1 MVQVNLITGPHFDS
15 IDGVSILECAAKA
28 QIALPYSCKTG
39 RCSSCKCKV
48 LSGRSR
54 TLFDELGLTN
64 EEKEDG
70 WILSCARTAASDL
83 LIEVEDISGFVI
95 PTVKT
100 LPARINSLQKLAP
113 DVLRVILRV
122 PPNSILNYLPG
133 QYVNVIG
140 AGGVRRSYSV
150 ANAPSADGQ
159 LELHIRAVAGGVMSD
174 YWFSEA
180 KADDLVRINGP
191 LGSFFLRETAGLDL
205 VFLATG
211 TGIAPIKAMIE
222 AMPQLAAS
230 KLPRSVTVVWG
241 GRVPDD
247 MYLDVAAMPGNHIF
261 IPVLSRASTCWS
273 GERGYVQ
280 QALLEVQRDLSKAA
294 VYACGS
300 DAMIHSARRSMFEA
314 GLPSN
319 RFYSDAF
326 VSSAAD

>member
-1 MVQVNLITGPHFDS
+1 MVQVNLTTGLHFDCL
-15 IDGVSILECAAKA
+15 DGVSVLESAAKA

-48 LSGRSR
+48 LSGQSR
-54 TLFDELGLTN
+54 LLVDELGLTT
-64 EEKEDG
+64 EETEDG
-70 WILSCARTAASDL
+70 WILSCARTAVSDL

-100 LPARINSLQKLAP
+100 LPARISSLKKLAP

-122 PPNSILNYLPG
+122 PPNNILNYLPG

-140 AGGVRRSYSV
+140 AGGVRRSYSI

-180 KADDLVRINGP
+180 KTDDLVRINGP

-211 TGIAPIKAMIE
+211 TGIAPIKAIIE

-230 KLPRSVTVVWG
+230 KPPRSVTVVWG
-241 GRVPDD
+241 GRVQDD
-247 MYLDVAAMPGNHIF
+247 MYLDVAAMPGNHVF
-261 IPVLSRASTCWS
+261 ITVLSRASPSWS
-273 GERGYVQ
+273 GGRGYVQ
-280 QALLEVQRDLSKAA
+280 QALLEVLPDLSKAA

-300 DAMIHSARRSMFEA
+300 DAMIHSARLAMFEA
-314 GLPSN
+314 GLPAN

-326 VSSAAD
+326 VSSAAN

>member
-1 MVQVNLITGPHFDS
+1 
-15 IDGVSILECAAKA
+15 
-28 QIALPYSCKTG
+28 
-39 RCSSCKCKV
+39 
-48 LSGRSR
+48 
-54 TLFDELGLTN
+54 
-64 EEKEDG
+64 
-70 WILSCARTAASDL
+70 
-83 LIEVEDISGFVI
+83 
-95 PTVKT
+95 
-100 LPARINSLQKLAP
+100 
-113 DVLRVILRV
+113 
-122 PPNSILNYLPG
+122 
-133 QYVNVIG
+133 
-140 AGGVRRSYSV
+140 
-150 ANAPSADGQ
+150 
-159 LELHIRAVAGGVMSD
+159 MSD

-180 KADDLVRINGP
+180 RADDLVRINGP

-247 MYLDVAAMPGNHIF
+247 MYLDVAAMPGNHVF

-280 QALLEVQRDLSKAA
+280 QALLEVQPDLSKAA

>member
-1 MVQVNLITGPHFDS
+1 MFQVILNTGLHFDCS
-15 IDGVSILECAAKA
+15 DGVSILESAAKA

-54 TLFDELGLTN
+54 TLVDELGLTN

-100 LPARINSLQKLAP
+100 LPARISSLKKLAP

-140 AGGVRRSYSV
+140 AGGARRSYSI
-150 ANAPSADGQ
+150 ANSPSADGH
-159 LELHIRAVAGGVMSD
+159 LELHIRAVVGGVMSD

-180 KADDLVRINGP
+180 KADDLLRINGP

-222 AMPQLAAS
+222 AMPQLATS
-230 KLPRSVTVVWG
+230 NLPRSVTVVWG

-247 MYLDVAAMPGNHIF
+247 MYLDVAAMPGNHAF
-261 IPVLSRASTCWS
+261 IPVLSRASPFWT
-273 GERGYVQ
+273 GECGYVQ
-280 QALLEVQRDLSKAA
+280 QALLAAHPDLSKAA

-300 DAMIHSARRSMFEA
+300 DAMINSARRSMFEA

-326 VSSAAD
+326 VSSAAN